1 MQPKQT
7 IADLLLLELMQ
18 EVKALTQ
25 HDFDEAPK
33 ALQRWFTRSI
43 NNLEKGS
50 VITGAILVTLE
61 QDNEGYTVSSDLFGM
76 APSVATL
83 FASAAEAI
91 AEAKHEMLKNT
102 LQVAQIEQVT
112 GMPIDDVLKAV
123 AQENPELVTKLFTVH
138 TGETH

>member
-18 EVKALTQ
+18 EVKAPTQ
-25 HDFDEAPK
+25 HDFDEA
-33 ALQRWFTRSI
+33 LQKWFTRSI

-50 VITGAILVTLE
+50 VITGAILITLE

-76 APSVATL
+76 APTAATL
-83 FASAAEAI
+83 FASAAEVI
-91 AEAKHEMLKNT
+91 AEAKHEMLKNR

-112 GMPIDDVLKAV
+112 SMPIDDVLKAV
-123 AQENPELVTKLFTVH
+123 AQENPDLVAKLFIRH
-138 TGETH
+138 MGEIH

>member
-7 IADLLLLELMQ
+7 IADLLLLGLMQ
-18 EVKALTQ
+18 EVKAPTQ
-25 HDFDEAPK
+25 NDFDEAPK

-50 VITGAILVTLE
+50 VITGAILITLE
-61 QDNEGYTVSSDLFGM
+61 QNNEGYTASSALFGM

-83 FASAAEAI
+83 FASAAEVI
-91 AEAKHEMLKNT
+91 AEAKHEMLKKT
-102 LQVAQIEQVT
+102 LQVAQSDQVT
-112 GMPIDDVLKAV
+112 DMPIDDVLKAV
-123 AQENPELVTKLFTVH
+123 AQENPELVTKLFTGH